1 MPRPSKRSLST
12 RFAAA
17 VRWLHIYVS
26 LLAFAALV
34 FFGITGI
41 TLNHPDWFGANA
53 ERVNEFE
60 GTIDAKWLNDLSVA
74 DADAVAAGDETN
86 STEGIVADATAAGG
100 VVQKLEIAEYLRA
113 THRLKGAVS
122 EFRVDDY
129 ECLVLFKG
137 PGYSADVVIDR
148 ETARYTVRETLLGV
162 VAVMND
168 LHKGRDTGSAWS
180 VVIDVV
186 SLVTVFVSLTGL
198 LLIFYIRRK
207 RMAGLLTTLAGT
219 VLLVVLAIY
228 FVP

>member
-1 MPRPSKRSLST
+1 ST

-53 ERVNEFE
+53 ERVNEYE
-60 GTIDAKWLNDLSVA
+60 GTIDTKWLNDLSVA
-74 DADAVAAGDETN
+74 DADAMADKTATETGEDSAVA
-86 STEGIVADATAAGG
+86 SG

-148 ETARYTVRETLLGV
+148 ESARYTVRETLLGV

-207 RMAGLLTTLAGT
+207 RMTGLLTTLAGT